1 MTGRRIGLLGGSFN
15 PAHGGHR
22 SISLFAMRAL
32 GLDEVWWLVSP
43 GNPLKPQAGMA
54 PLSARLARAREV
66 ARRAPIRVT
75 AIEAQ
80 LGIRFTIDTLRELVR
95 RHPRNHFIWLMG
107 GDNLR
112 QFGQWKN
119 WRGIARTMPIA
130 VIARPGYD
138 GRADGSPAI
147 GWLRRFVRPASQSID
162 WTNWR
167 PPALVLLRFRP
178 DPRSA
183 TLLRQATPLW
193 HREYSGRRVRDAL
206 TRHEYVPEDSRRTVA
221 SNP

>member
-1 MTGRRIGLLGGSFN
+1 MSGRRIGLLGGSFN

-22 SISLFAMRAL
+22 AISLFAREAL

-43 GNPLKPQAGMA
+43 GNPLKPSAGMA
-54 PLSARLARAREV
+54 PLSARLGHAQRI
-66 ARRAPIRVT
+66 ARRAPIRPT
-75 AIEAQ
+75 AIEAE
-80 LGIRFTIDTLRELVR
+80 LGTRYTADTLRALTLR
-95 RHPRNHFIWLMG
+95 YPRHQFIWLMG

-119 WRGIARTMPIA
+119 WRDIARIMPIA

-138 GRADGSPAI
+138 RLGHGSPAMN
-147 GWLRRFVRPASQSID
+147 WLRRFVRPASHSSN

-167 PPALVLLRFRP
+167 PPALVHLRFRP

-193 HREYSGRRVRDAL
+193 HRDYDGARLRDPV
-206 TRHEYVPEDSRRTVA
+206 THHMISP
-221 SNP
+221 

>member
-1 MTGRRIGLLGGSFN
+1 MIARRIGLLGGSFN
-15 PAHGGHR
+15 PAHGAHR
-22 SISLFAMRAL
+22 AISLLALRAL
-32 GLDEVWWLVSP
+32 ALDEVWWLVSP
-43 GNPLKPQAGMA
+43 GNPLKPPTEMA
-54 PLSARLARAREV
+54 PLSARLACAREA

-75 AIEAQ
+75 AIEAH
-80 LGIRFTIDTLRELVR
+80 LRTRYTVDTLRALCR
-95 RHPRNHFIWLMG
+95 RYPRHRFIWLMG
-107 GDNLR
+107 GDNLH

-138 GRADGSPAI
+138 DRADGSSAI
-147 GWLRRFVRPASQSID
+147 GWLRRFVRPASQSSE

-193 HREYSGRRVRDAL
+193 HRNYSERRVRDAL
-206 TRHEYVPEDSRRTVA
+206 TRHEYAPRGDRQAVE